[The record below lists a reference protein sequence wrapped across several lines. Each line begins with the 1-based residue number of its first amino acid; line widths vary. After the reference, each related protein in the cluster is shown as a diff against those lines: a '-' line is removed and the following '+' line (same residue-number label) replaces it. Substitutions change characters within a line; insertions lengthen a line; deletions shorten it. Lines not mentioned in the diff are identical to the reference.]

1 MVKLDTEVALFID
14 LENIATSLWKSIGQ
28 QPNPAR
34 LIEHAKQYGRIT
46 LARVYADF
54 TTEGFH
60 HMESAFRNAN
70 IEPFQCPAKV
80 RGESVQS
87 TVDMNMVIDMYEAA
101 QDRPTI
107 ETFVVMAGD
116 SDYVRVVARLRHRF
130 DKKVIVAAVPGSVS
144 RDLIEAAGIE
154 DPLEAAVVT
163 SDDEAEIIRILVQ
176 YEDSRY
182 EGVLPTFRNAADYV
196 KHPANH
202 IDPSIV
208 ESVLNELV
216 QRGVLVQTLEETR
229 EGQPIRTTRLDR
241 SNPEVAEALGEGMPS

>member
-1 MVKLDTEVALFID
+1 MKQDDEVAVFVD
-14 LENIATSLWKSIGQ
+14 LENIATSMWKSYGQ
-28 QPNPAR
+28 QPDPSR
-34 LIEHAKQYGRIT
+34 LITHARQYGRIA

-54 TTEGFH
+54 STDFFH
-60 HMESAFRNAN
+60 SLESRFRNAN
-70 IEPFQCPAKV
+70 IEPFHCPAKV
-80 RGESVQS
+80 RGESIQS

-107 ETFVVMAGD
+107 GTFVVMTGD

-130 DKKVIVAAVPGSVS
+130 EKRVIVAGVPGSVS
-144 RDLIEAAGIE
+144 RDLVEAAGFE
-154 DPLEAAVVT
+154 DPLQAAVVT
-163 SDDEAEIIRILVQ
+163 SDDEAAIIRVLLR

-182 EGVLPTFRNAADYV
+182 DGFLPTFRNAADYV

-208 ESVLNELV
+208 ESVMNQLV
-216 QRGVLVQTLEETR
+216 ERGVLVQSLEETR

-241 SNPEVAEALGEGMPS
+241 SNPLVAEAVAT